1 MFETLIVFSF
11 YMGLLTIPFL
21 IAIGIYYLVIY
32 IVYLKYKRNG
42 GIYGFRKFIA
52 RRGLEL

>member
-1 MFETLIVFSF
+1 MLETLIIFSF

-21 IAIGIYYLVIY
+21 AAIGIYYLVIY
-32 IVYLKYKRNG
+32 FIYRKYKRNG
-42 GIYGFRKFIA
+42 GIYNFRKFIA